1 VFKCWAQDYAARPS
15 AEEIVSMLKSANCLK
30 LSNVLDT
37 EIPFSAVSAAL
48 VVSVDDKQSLWLA
61 HSIDNQH
68 KVTVYGLSED
78 LSSTSF
84 SKVQTV

>member
-1 VFKCWAQDYAARPS
+1 MFKCWAQDYAARPS
-15 AEEIVSMLKSANCLK
+15 AEEIVSMLKSADCLK
-30 LSNVLDT
+30 LSNILDT
-37 EIPFSAVSAAL
+37 EIPFSAVSTAL
-48 VVSVDDKQSLWLA
+48 VVSVDNKQSLWLA

-68 KVTVYGLSED
+68 KVTVYELSED